1 MARIEAGRD
10 SRLFNAIGNWE
21 SIQARDTNDAHTMIY
36 SDSYVNYAAIENNEF
51 EVKLTPME
59 TMIHYE
65 SHSTHLNRLAF
76 IMLYC

>member
-1 MARIEAGRD
+1 
-10 SRLFNAIGNWE
+10 
-21 SIQARDTNDAHTMIY
+21 MIY